1 MAAKDIESA
10 FNTVD
15 MDKSGEISKRVS
27 SHFSYVFRFSQMN
40 NKQLRLLLK
49 REWWLK
55 LKLTFQFSGFLFTQ
69 SANKKLYVSFFL
81 FDPSPIIVFPC
92 Q

>member
-27 SHFSYVFRFSQMN
+27 SHFSYVFMFSQMILML
-40 NKQLRLLLK
+40 KQTASSAFKKGMVVKTQIDISIYWVSLHS
-49 REWWLK
+49 
-55 LKLTFQFSGFLFTQ
+55 FSQYYF
-69 SANKKLYVSFFL
+69 
-81 FDPSPIIVFPC
+81 
-92 Q
+92 

>member
-27 SHFSYVFRFSQMN
+27 SHFSYVFRFSQIY

-49 REWWLK
+49 NRLEKIMKESNTLGNYK
-55 LKLTFQFSGFLFTQ
+55 AISAQ
-69 SANKKLYVSFFL
+69 STKQQQLEY
-81 FDPSPIIVFPC
+81 

>member
-49 REWWLK
+49 
-55 LKLTFQFSGFLFTQ
+55 G
-69 SANKKLYVSFFL
+69 
-81 FDPSPIIVFPC
+81 DGG
-92 Q
+92 